1 MGISPAKD
9 AALSTCHGWSRQRNK
24 ISGQAKGC
32 TCTEPRTR
40 LSGRDETVFC
50 LSLFWPTLRVFA
62 GQLFESAGAVVCESP
77 SLVDLRAPSVDPHG
91 RILPA
96 TVKRRPSP
104 GPAARLSARPTLI
117 CAPYLSLSL
126 SALLPCYLVCLCA
139 GSTRSLLLALHGAHT
154 YVTAHETLTR
164 DTFQT
169 SHSTAR
175 QCRRASNF

>member
-126 SALLPCYLVCLCA
+126 CSAAVLPCLLVRRLDA
-139 GSTRSLLLALHGAHT
+139 LFAARSP
-154 YVTAHETLTR
+154 
-164 DTFQT
+164 
-169 SHSTAR
+169 
-175 QCRRASNF
+175 RRAYLRHCARNFDPRHIPDFAQYGQAMQTCQ